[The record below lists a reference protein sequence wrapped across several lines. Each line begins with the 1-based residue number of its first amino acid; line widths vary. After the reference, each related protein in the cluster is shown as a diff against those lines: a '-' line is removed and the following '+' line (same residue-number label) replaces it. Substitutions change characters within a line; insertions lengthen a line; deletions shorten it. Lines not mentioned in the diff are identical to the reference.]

1 MSRNRGAY
9 TWNSE
14 EYARNSSAQLGWARE
29 LIDKLSLRGT
39 EAVLDIGCGNGQVTS
54 LIATHVPRGEV
65 IGIDNSETMVSFA
78 RRRYPPTKHPSLS
91 FVRMDAAG
99 MRFEDRFDVIFSNAA
114 LHWVKDNRAVLRG
127 VRAGLKLPGRI
138 LLQMGG
144 RGNARD
150 IVDTVD
156 SVRERNRWHRYFDGF
171 TFPYAFCSPEEYSRW
186 LKEAGLE
193 PRRIEL
199 IPKDMT
205 QRGRDGLAGWI
216 RTTWLPYTE
225 RIPEELREEFIE
237 EVVSLY
243 TERFPVDDRGLVRVR
258 MVRLEVE
265 AVSPS

>member
-1 MSRNRGAY
+1 MDDFEELRLIESIVESSPVIIFR
-9 TWNSE
+9 WIISE
-14 EYARNSSAQLGWARE
+14 GWPVEYVSKNVSQLGYTQQDLLAGAVSWPGITHPDDEARLE
-29 LIDKLSLRGT
+29 R
-39 EAVLDIGCGNGQVTS
+39 
-54 LIATHVPRGEV
+54 EV
-65 IGIDNSETMVSFA
+65 KSF
-78 RRRYPPTKHPSLS
+78 L
-91 FVRMDAAG
+91 
-99 MRFEDRFDVIFSNAA
+99 E
-114 LHWVKDNRAVLRG
+114 
-127 VRAGLKLPGRI
+127 
-138 LLQMGG
+138 GG

-156 SVRERNRWHRYFDGF
+156 SVRARNRWHRYFDGF

>member
-1 MSRNRGAY
+1 MNRNREAY

-14 EYARNSSAQLGWARE
+14 EYARNSSAQLAWAQE

-39 EAVLDIGCGNGQVTS
+39 EAVLDIGCGNGRVTS
-54 LIATHVPRGEV
+54 LIAARVPRGQV
-65 IGIDNSETMVSFA
+65 TGIDSSESMVSFA
-78 RRRYPPTKHPSLS
+78 RRRYPPSAHPNLS
-91 FVRMDAAG
+91 FMHMDAAD
-99 MRFEDRFDVIFSNAA
+99 MRFQDRFDVIFSNAA
-114 LHWVKDNRAVLRG
+114 LHWVKDHPAVLRG
-127 VRAGLKLPGRI
+127 VREGLKVPGRI

-156 SVRERNRWHRYFDGF
+156 EVRTRIRWSRYFCDF
-171 TFPYAFCSPEEYSRW
+171 TFPYAFCSPEQYDRW
-186 LKEAGLE
+186 LSEAGLE

-199 IPKDMT
+199 IPKDMR
-205 QRGRDGLAGWI
+205 QPGREGLAGWI

-243 TERFPVDDRGLVRVR
+243 LQRFPIDAGGLVHVS

-265 AVSPS
+265 AITRA